1 MDIPILPPSTF
12 DPRKITRYRHVHIV
26 EISEGDPSAP
36 IIILGD
42 GHSVTF
48 DPNGHVTWS
57 DPLYRPKPTS
67 NMYGN
72 CTVYA
77 VYFPTTCGGL
87 FKAARQIACFV
98 NQLPAD
104 RGIVL
109 NGHSKCG
116 CCFITAA
123 YYILRPCTI
132 VSVSAPLRGTPT
144 ADLQNFPQKLS
155 WLIRRLY
162 LRIFS
167 DHSVD
172 RDIIPGSEFLRKL
185 QALLPEV
192 SEKHN
197 LHLVISRCGISPNP
211 LDWVLWI
218 LDKLMEIG
226 GDGIVPYAAQFP
238 EGTPVPESGKE
249 PNEIERIRCHYVRK
263 SHATS
268 LNGSLKCLL

>member
-1 MDIPILPPSTF
+1 
-12 DPRKITRYRHVHIV
+12 
-26 EISEGDPSAP
+26 
-36 IIILGD
+36 
-42 GHSVTF
+42 
-48 DPNGHVTWS
+48 
-57 DPLYRPKPTS
+57 
-67 NMYGN
+67 MYGN

-87 FKAARQIACFV
+87 FEAAKQIAGFV
-98 NQLPAD
+98 NQLPAG
-104 RGIVL
+104 REIVL

-123 YYILRPCTI
+123 HYILRTCTI

-162 LRIFS
+162 LWIFS

-238 EGTPVPESGKE
+238 EGTPVPESGEE
-249 PNEIERIRCHYVRK
+249 PTKIDGICYHYVRK

-268 LNGSLKCLL
+268 LSGSLKCLLWLKRYLRKQT